1 MNGRIRNVSLDQ
13 AIQDFQNRTLA
24 EIPGD
29 LARLVYF
36 ASIRDYN
43 TGQYHHDGLAYRFN
57 EELASSAL
65 QIHHRETFRKM
76 VFTSLEELVGELDA
90 YMRSARVLTAD
101 FLGFWQRL
109 EPYRVAVPLDCDT
122 LAVEVFCSNIRVALA
137 ILQNRQETSAKN
149 RE

>member
-1 MNGRIRNVSLDQ
+1 MTGRVRNVSLDE
-13 AIQDFQNRTLA
+13 AIQDFQYRTLA
-24 EIPGD
+24 GIPGE

-57 EELASSAL
+57 EEVASTAL
-65 QIHHRETFRKM
+65 QIHHRETFRKL
-76 VFTSLEELVGELDA
+76 VFTSLEELVHELDA
-90 YMRSARVLTAD
+90 YMSSARVLTAD
-101 FLGFWQRL
+101 FLEFWQKL

-122 LAVEVFCSNIRVALA
+122 LAVEVFFSNIRVALA
-137 ILQNRQETSAKN
+137 ILQNRQETSHKD